1 LINSKNVCKLYA
13 NYPAMHAHLKVV
25 LDSRRP
31 KKDHLFPVKIRI
43 TSQRKQQYFY
53 TGVDLVEID
62 FQKVMNGS
70 VRSDLRNMKIKIQD
84 LAHRIQSII
93 DSMKDFSFHELNRQ
107 LKSTPE
113 SVGDLNQLFDKTI
126 NDLFAKGRIGSAIAY
141 RDAKNSLTTFRKN
154 LSFQD
159 ITPDFLLSYEAY
171 MLSNNKSSTTI
182 GIYLRHLR
190 AIINQAIEKEL
201 IDRKNYP
208 FGKNRYQ
215 IKAPRNIKKALT
227 IDQIREIMNFVVEP
241 GSTQQLAKDM
251 WLLSYFC
258 NGMNIV
264 DILNLRQ
271 SNILTDTLHF
281 DRAKTSKTIQNPK
294 PIVVSLLPQSQEIIV
309 RWAQK
314 GKGKDDY
321 LFPVFNK
328 TMSEERKLAVK
339 QQFVKTINQHMKKI
353 GEAIGFDKP
362 LTTYAARHSFATVL
376 KRSGASIELISESL
390 GHQSL
395 QTTEAYLDSFEDT
408 TRRKFTEML
417 VPK

>member
-1 LINSKNVCKLYA
+1 MYA
-13 NYPAMHAHLKVV
+13 NYTAMHAHLKVV

-53 TGVDLVEID
+53 TGVDLGEMD

-70 VRSDLRNMKIKIQD
+70 VRSELRNMKIKIQD
-84 LAHRIQSII
+84 VANRIQSII
-93 DSMKDFSFHELNRQ
+93 DSMKDFSFHELNKQ
-107 LKSTPE
+107 LEAAPE

-227 IDQIREIMNFVVEP
+227 IDQIREIMNFVVDP

-294 PIVVSLLPQSQEIIV
+294 PIVVSLLPQSQEIIE

-328 TMSEERKLAVK
+328 TMIEERKLAVK

>member
-1 LINSKNVCKLYA
+1 MYA
-13 NYPAMHAHLKVV
+13 NYSTMHAHLKVV

-31 KKDHLFPVKIRI
+31 KKDNLFPVKIRI
-43 TSQRKQQYFY
+43 TSKRKQQYFY
-53 TGVDLVEID
+53 SGVDLSEED

-70 VRSDLRNMKIKIQD
+70 VRSDLRKLKIKIQD
-84 LAHRIQSII
+84 FTNRMQSIM
-93 DSMKDFSFHELNRQ
+93 DTMKDFSFRELNKQ
-107 LKSTPE
+107 LEADPE
-113 SVGDLNQLFDKTI
+113 SGEDVYGIFDKTI
-126 NDLFAKGRIGSAIAY
+126 NELFAEERIGSALAY
-141 RDAKNSLTTFRKN
+141 RDAKHSLLTFRKN
-154 LSFQD
+154 LSIHD
-159 ITPDFLLSYEAY
+159 ITPEFLKSYEIF
-171 MLSNNKSSTTI
+171 MLSNKKSPTTI

-190 AIINQAIEKEL
+190 AIINQAIEKEFL
-201 IDRKNYP
+201 DRKNYP

-227 IDQIREIMNFVVEP
+227 IEQIKQIMEFEVES
-241 GSTQQLAKDM
+241 GSTPQLAKDM

-258 NGMNIV
+258 NGMNIK
-264 DILNLRQ
+264 DILSLRHSNL
-271 SNILTDTLHF
+271 LTDTLHY

-294 PIVVSLLPQSQEIIV
+294 PIAVSLLPQSLEIIE
-309 RWAQK
+309 RWAQQ

-328 TMSEERKLAVK
+328 GMSEERKNAVK
-339 QQFVKTINQHMKKI
+339 QQFVKTVNQHMKKI

>member
-1 LINSKNVCKLYA
+1 LYA

>member
-1 LINSKNVCKLYA
+1 MYA
-13 NYPAMHAHLKVV
+13 NFSTMHTHTKLI
-25 LDSRRP
+25 LDTRRP
-31 KKDHLFPVKIRI
+31 KKDHQFPIKLRV
-43 TSQRKQQYFY
+43 TFQRKQRYFY
-53 TGVDLVEID
+53 SGFDLSEED

-70 VRSDLRNMKIKIQD
+70 VRSDLRKIKLKIQD
-84 LAHRIQSII
+84 FENQVQSKI
-93 DSMKDFSFHELNRQ
+93 DSIKVFSFRELARQ
-107 LKSTPE
+107 IDGEPE
-113 SVGDLNQLFDKTI
+113 TDSELDVYALFDSTI
-126 NDLFAKGRIGSAIAY
+126 NTLFNEGRIGTALAY
-141 RDAKNSLTTFRKN
+141 RDAKNSMKTFRKN
-154 LSFQD
+154 LSFPD
-159 ITPDFLLSYEAY
+159 ITPELLKSYEAY
-171 MLSNNKSSTTI
+171 MVNNNKSLTTI

-190 AIINQAIEKEL
+190 AIINQAIEKE
-201 IDRKNYP
+201 IFEQKNYP
-208 FGKNRYQ
+208 FGKRRYQ

-227 IDQIREIMNFVVEP
+227 IDQIKQIMEFEVEP
-241 GSTQQLAKDM
+241 GSTQQLSKDM

-258 NGMNIV
+258 NGMNIK
-264 DILNLRQ
+264 DILNLRHT
-271 SNILTDTLHF
+271 NILTDTLHY
-281 DRAKTSKTIQNPK
+281 DRAKTSKTVQNPK
-294 PIVVSLLPQSQEIIV
+294 PIIVSLLPQSQEIIE

-314 GKGKDDY
+314 GKGKDDF

-339 QQFVKTINQHMKKI
+339 HQFVKTINQHMKKI